1 MSRSR
6 KIAVSLVCLYLI
18 LVTWQIFYEIGQNK
32 MLRFDPDHFLY
43 MFFGIQFG
51 GVLDDAFS
59 LYLFEFSLIPVIG
72 SALAVFTKNNNSFSN
87 YQQRSGYHGYLKTA
101 CLRAF
106 GTGFGLAVL
115 INIYQMIII
124 SLFYS
129 PFVYQNPSFF
139 LWDNSGGVSLSQ
151 NSLVAL
157 VLYILM
163 SAIGWGSFS
172 LLILAVG
179 LWIKK
184 NSLYLVSGSIIML
197 ICILTPTL
205 IIANSGSLLIL
216 SDMLFLPN
224 IMSPGLLSFVNAHQP
239 VNVYGLYFL
248 TLATLL
254 SKYSILFDPLYRA
267 THHIYF

>member
-6 KIAVSLVCLYLI
+6 KIAISLVCLYLI

-129 PFVYQNPSFF
+129 PFVYQNSQFFPLGQFRWRFSFTKQPCSTGFIHSHVCHRLGQFF
-139 LWDNSGGVSLSQ
+139 LTYPCSWPLDQEKQPVLGKRIDHYVDLYLNSYTYNCQQWSFIDLVRYAFPAKYHVSRPVIIRECSPACQCLR
-151 NSLVAL
+151 
-157 VLYILM
+157 
-163 SAIGWGSFS
+163 S
-172 LLILAVG
+172 LLLDPGHPFVQVQY
-179 LWIKK
+179 
-184 NSLYLVSGSIIML
+184 SL
-197 ICILTPTL
+197 
-205 IIANSGSLLIL
+205 
-216 SDMLFLPN
+216 
-224 IMSPGLLSFVNAHQP
+224 
-239 VNVYGLYFL
+239 
-248 TLATLL
+248 
-254 SKYSILFDPLYRA
+254 
-267 THHIYF
+267 